1 VPAGA
6 RYVSP
11 SGSDSAGGTVGAP
24 FKTLAHALPLLRAGD
39 TLVVRGGTYT
49 ENVKPSLAVGTA
61 SSRIT
66 VIAYPGE
73 RPIIKGLLW
82 LSGASYWTLDG
93 INVTWNP
100 SNGPSDHMVKM
111 TSGTGWRLTDAEIW
125 GAHSFAGILVAGTP
139 KSWTLDHLYVHDTYK
154 SNAVNQDHLVY
165 VNGGDSGGLIEHNI
179 FARSLNGRGVKVGPP
194 SGGTAPIGNVVIR
207 YNTFMDNGGPSNVQ
221 LSYGASGNQIYRN
234 IFVKPG
240 SGQSNVTAYN
250 LNGTGNVA
258 YDNIGWQSGA
268 ILDKSAG
275 LTDGGGNIMKDP
287 RFVDPLND
295 FHPQEASVQAY
306 GRYAS

>member
-1 VPAGA
+1 
-6 RYVSP
+6 
-11 SGSDSAGGTVGAP
+11 
-24 FKTLAHALPLLRAGD
+24 
-39 TLVVRGGTYT
+39 
-49 ENVKPSLAVGTA
+49 
-61 SSRIT
+61 
-66 VIAYPGE
+66 
-73 RPIIKGLLW
+73 
-82 LSGASYWTLDG
+82 
-93 INVTWNP
+93 
-100 SNGPSDHMVKM
+100 
-111 TSGTGWRLTDAEIW
+111 
-125 GAHSFAGILVAGTP
+125 
-139 KSWTLDHLYVHDTYK
+139 
-154 SNAVNQDHLVY
+154 
-165 VNGGDSGGLIEHNI
+165 
-179 FARSLNGRGVKVGPP
+179 
-194 SGGTAPIGNVVIR
+194 VVIR
-207 YNTFMDNGGPSNVQ
+207 YNTFMDNGGPSNIQ